1 MNPMGAWGPEWT
13 SPFAVLNSTTRPAG
27 LGEKAGGRAGVVIND
42 CTLREGEQAAG
53 VDLSLEAKLRVARLL
68 AEAGVRQFEVGYPGR
83 SRIDYDFARA
93 VRAEGLGMTTEAL
106 VQIFFDDWREQ
117 IERALEVG
125 VDWIVLMHPASDL
138 RLRHVHRVSR
148 EDVLA
153 RAVEAVRFARAAGK
167 ARVRFSPTDTTRAD
181 LGFLRDLYRAAVEAG
196 AERVTVADTAGAS
209 TPEAF
214 AALVAYAREWSGV
227 PVHVHAHNDFGLA
240 LANTLAGIAAGAASA
255 DATLGGLGER
265 TGNCALEQLAAA
277 LELLYGV
284 PTGIRLERLTDLVR
298 AVFEESGARL
308 PASAP
313 LVGRD
318 AFAHKLDAHVL
329 GVAAN
334 PAVYESVPAEAV
346 GNARRVPLGK
356 YAGRAAIAYRLA
368 RLGLLPE
375 GADDGFFARVARGVE
390 DLAVRARREV
400 TDAEIAEIA
409 TAAFEGRDRA

>member
-1 MNPMGAWGPEWT
+1 MTGGWGPEWT
-13 SPFAVLNSTTRPAG
+13 SPFGVWNEPTRPPG
-27 LGEKAGGRAGVVIND
+27 LAARRGPGEVGVVIND

-53 VDLSLEAKLRVARLL
+53 VDLPLSAKLRVARLL
-68 AEAGVRQFEVGYPGR
+68 AEAGVRQVEVGYPGR
-83 SRIDYDFARA
+83 SRIDFEFAQA
-93 VRAEGLGMTTEAL
+93 LRAEGLGLASEAL

-117 IERALEVG
+117 IDRAVEAG

-148 EDVLA
+148 EEV
-153 RAVEAVRFARAAGK
+153 VARAARAIDYARSRGG

-181 LGFLRDLYRAAVEAG
+181 PAFLRDLYGAAVAAG

-214 AALVAYAREWSGV
+214 AELVRRAGEWSGV
-227 PVHVHAHNDFGLA
+227 PVHIHAHNDFGLA

-284 PTGIRLERLTDLVR
+284 PTGIRLARLTGLVR
-298 AVFEESGARL
+298 AFFEECGARL
-308 PASAP
+308 PDSQP

-329 GVAAN
+329 GVARN
-334 PAVYESVPAEAV
+334 PAVYESVAAEAV

-356 YAGRAAIAYRLA
+356 YAGPAAIAFRLRA
-368 RLGLLPE
+368 LGLLPE
-375 GADDGFFARVARGVE
+375 GADDGFFARVAERVE

-400 TDAEIAEIA
+400 TDDEIARIA
-409 TAAFEGRDRA
+409 AEAAEGRDRA